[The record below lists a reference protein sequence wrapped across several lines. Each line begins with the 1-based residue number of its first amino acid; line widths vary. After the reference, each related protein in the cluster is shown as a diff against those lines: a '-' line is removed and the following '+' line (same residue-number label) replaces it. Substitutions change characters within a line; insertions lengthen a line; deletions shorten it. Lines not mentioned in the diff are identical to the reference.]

1 MGVFYS
7 IIIGPNAFFNV
18 IKKNPQTIKTKQR
31 KQKTT
36 STDFGNLL
44 NPCVKLC
51 AFFF

>member
-18 IKKNPQTIKTKQR
+18 IKKTHKQS
-31 KQKTT
+31 KQNNENKKKT